1 MIKKLAILVIIILG
15 LGIWA
20 GYRIYSQRP
29 DGLAASGMIEVTRAD
44 VTPKVGGYL
53 RDLKFDRGDKVH
65 VGQILFRIER
75 PDLVANLSAAQF
87 AEQRAR
93 AQWEDLLSGPRSQ
106 EISEAAANVA
116 ALQVTYEQAASD
128 LARSEALFKDGAI
141 AAQTIEKAHTL
152 CNNTYSQLQAA
163 QSRLS
168 LLRSGNRVD
177 QIDAAKKAFEQAAAQ
192 AKAAQTSI
200 DDTVV
205 RAPIDGTV
213 LTRNFEQGE
222 YVAPG
227 AAVATIGDNTDCWLK
242 VYIPSTDMG
251 KIKLGEKCAVSI
263 DSFPGRKFSGTINE
277 ISQQAEFT
285 PRQTITPS
293 ERANLVFYVKIKL
306 DNGEGIFK
314 AGMPADVLIK

>member
-1 MIKKLAILVIIILG
+1 MIKKLAILVIVILG

-87 AEQRAR
+87 AEQRAH
-93 AQWEDLLSGPRSQ
+93 AQWDDLVSGPRTQ
-106 EISEAAANVA
+106 ELSEAAANVA
-116 ALQVTYEQAASD
+116 ALQVVWDQANSD
-128 LARSEALFKDGAI
+128 LVRNEALYKDGAI
-141 AAQTIEKAHTL
+141 AAQTIEKSRTQSSNYYA
-152 CNNTYSQLQAA
+152 QLQAA
-163 QSRLS
+163 QSRLA
-168 LLRSGNRVD
+168 LLRAGNRAD

-205 RAPIDGTV
+205 RAPVDGTV
-213 LTRNFEQGE
+213 LTRNYEQGE

-227 AAVATIGDNTDCWLK
+227 AAVATIGDNYDCWLK

-251 KIKLGEKCAVSI
+251 KIKLGENCRVSI
-263 DSFPGRKFSGTINE
+263 DSFPGRKFTGKINE

-306 DNGEGIFK
+306 DNSEGIFK